1 MASNAKLHTRDQ
13 LTQKKEQIM
22 KINFDST
29 TFQSLLHRAN
39 AEGKSIP
46 KLVNELLTA
55 VLTKEETNDKTEI
68 NTRS

>member
-1 MASNAKLHTRDQ
+1 MASNAKLHASDQ
-13 LTQKKEQIM
+13 LTQKKEQTM
-22 KINFDST
+22 KINFDSA
-29 TFQSLLHRAN
+29 TFQSLLQRAN

-46 KLVNELLTA
+46 KLVNEILTT

>member
-1 MASNAKLHTRDQ
+1 
-13 LTQKKEQIM
+13 M
-22 KINFDST
+22 KINFDSA
-29 TFQSLLHRAN
+29 TFQSLLQRLQRAN

-46 KLVNELLTA
+46 KLVNELLTT